1 MFSSIIRTIV
11 IYFIVIFAVRV
22 MGKRQVGDLQPGELV
37 ITILISEIAAM
48 PLQDGNAPILV
59 GIIAILTLVVA
70 EILVS
75 FLSMKFL
82 FIRRIING
90 SSAVIIKDG
99 VIDQKL
105 LKKLR
110 VTAPDVMEV
119 LRGQE
124 VFDISSV
131 SYAILE
137 TNGSLSVM
145 LRPDERTAT
154 QKNLNGTP
162 DNSKMPFLVVSDGDI
177 IKDEL
182 KLIKTDEGAI
192 KRTLNKKK
200 IQLKDVFIM
209 TMDSDG
215 NTDIIL
221 KEKK

>member
-1 MFSSIIRTIV
+1 MFSSIIRTVV

-70 EILVS
+70 EIIVS
-75 FLSMKFL
+75 FLSMKFM

-90 SSAVIIKDG
+90 NSAVIIKDG

-145 LRPDERTAT
+145 LRPDERTVT
-154 QKNLNGTP
+154 QKNLAGNA

-182 KLIKTDEGAI
+182 KLIKTDGNTI

-200 IQLKDVFIM
+200 IRLKDVFIM

>member
-11 IYFIVIFAVRV
+11 IYFVVIFAVRV

>member
-1 MFSSIIRTIV
+1 
-11 IYFIVIFAVRV
+11 
-22 MGKRQVGDLQPGELV
+22 
-37 ITILISEIAAM
+37 
-48 PLQDGNAPILV
+48 
-59 GIIAILTLVVA
+59 
-70 EILVS
+70 
-75 FLSMKFL
+75 
-82 FIRRIING
+82 
-90 SSAVIIKDG
+90 
-99 VIDQKL
+99 
-105 LKKLR
+105 
-110 VTAPDVMEV
+110 MEV

-145 LRPDERTAT
+145 LRPDERTVT

-182 KLIKTDEGAI
+182 KLIKTNEGAI
-192 KRTLNKKK
+192 KSTLNKKK

-209 TMDSDG
+209 TMDSEG

-221 KEKK
+221 KEKR

>member
-1 MFSSIIRTIV
+1 MFSSIIRTVV

-48 PLQDGNAPILV
+48 PLQDANAPILV

-70 EILVS
+70 EIIVS
-75 FLSMKFL
+75 FLSMKFM
-82 FIRRIING
+82 FVRRIING

-119 LRGQE
+119 LRGRE

-145 LRPDERTAT
+145 LRPDERTVT
-154 QKNLNGTP
+154 QKNLDGTP

-215 NTDIIL
+215 KTNIIL